1 MQPLNPKLF
10 DATIAATTEILK
22 LTSPAD
28 IMLSRYFRENRSLGS
43 HERPIIADVAYSVIR
58 NKTYLEEISGSKDA
72 PTMCLTSLN
81 KIFGLSLTYL
91 KANVSKKWHES
102 IENLKGRPTPELS
115 SEDRYSIPKW
125 LWQKM
130 STQYGLD
137 EASNLAQALLTKAPF
152 DLRVNQVRT
161 SRKQVLAALMSEG
174 IEAKATSL
182 SPLGIRIKENFGLQ
196 KHKLFLEGHIEVQDE
211 GSQILAQLVDAKRGQ
226 MVVDFCAGA
235 GGKTLA
241 LGAMMNNQGRL
252 YAFDVS
258 AKRLERLKPRLKRSG
273 LSNVQTQ
280 LIGSEKDPRIQRL
293 AGKIDRVLIDAPC
306 SGLGT
311 LRRNPDMK
319 WRQSETD
326 ISSMTDKQLRIL
338 SAASKL
344 VKKDGLLIYGTC
356 SILRDENES
365 VIENFM
371 AEQRGKFELVDAAQS
386 LGIEGIDS
394 QNTPYLKL
402 LPNTHGCDGFF
413 AAILRAI

>member
-28 IMLSRYFRENRSLGS
+28 IMLSRYFREHRSLGS

-102 IENLKGRPTPELS
+102 IEKLKGRPTPELS

-130 STQYGLD
+130 ITQYGLD

-161 SRKQVLAALMSEG
+161 SRQQILAELISEG

-182 SPLGIRIKENFGLQ
+182 SPLGVRIKENFGLQ

-211 GSQILAQLVDAKRGQ
+211 GSQILAQLVDAKRGH

-241 LGAMMNNQGRL
+241 LGAMMNNRGRL

-326 ISSMTDKQLRIL
+326 ISSLTDKQLRIL

-386 LGIEGIDS
+386 LGIKGIDS